1 MEHPAAHSW
10 RLIAGCALVAAI
22 ASAMPV
28 AAQTVNGQ
36 ARAIQTSVVDAL
48 GGITLTVLGDTG
60 TLSGTSDA
68 RETSAASGAVPS
80 IISGNTLHA
89 TTIGWPDQVDSEA
102 SVSDLAIKVGTTTIG
117 ADFIMAR
124 TSALLGLSNT
134 NNVSVDTLSING
146 VQVAVTGN
154 PNQTINIPGGRLVI
168 NEQPSS
174 SAGTVVNALHI
185 SVAGVADVVVA
196 SATARVQ

>member
-1 MEHPAAHSW
+1 MKHPTSYAW
-10 RLIAGCALVAAI
+10 RLIAGCTLAAAIGSPSAAI
-22 ASAMPV
+22 A
-28 AAQTVNGQ
+28 QTVSGQ

-68 RETSAASGAVPS
+68 RETSAPSGSILP

-102 SVSDLAIKVGTTTIG
+102 SVSDLSITVGTTTVG
-117 ADFIMAR
+117 ADFLMAR
-124 TSALLGLSNT
+124 TSALLGLANT
-134 NNVSVDTLSING
+134 NNVSIDTLSING

-154 PNQTINIPGGRLVI
+154 PNQTINIPGGRVVI